1 MIDLKSYTHTHTS
14 HWLNERME
22 NDELIASGWKS
33 KLKCSQMLSK
43 SSTHGRLNWPPKS
56 DVINQWAVRRVD
68 ATQKDDGSEV
78 TSQKSKHKTNTHRP
92 PTR

>member
-1 MIDLKSYTHTHTS
+1 
-14 HWLNERME
+14 
-22 NDELIASGWKS
+22 
-33 KLKCSQMLSK
+33 MLSK

-78 TSQKSKHKTNTHRP
+78 TSQSQNTKQTHTDLP
-92 PTR
+92 PVE

>member
-14 HWLNERME
+14 HWLSERMD

-78 TSQKSKHKTNTHRP
+78 TSQNTKQTHTDLP
-92 PTR
+92 PVE